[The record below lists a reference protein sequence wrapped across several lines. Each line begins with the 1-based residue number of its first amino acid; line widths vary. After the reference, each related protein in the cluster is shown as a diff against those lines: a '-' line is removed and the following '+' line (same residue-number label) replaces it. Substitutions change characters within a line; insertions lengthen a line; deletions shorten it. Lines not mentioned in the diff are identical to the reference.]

1 MAENTD
7 AMIETMVKQVN
18 AILSEAGVL
27 ARTGR
32 TRPDLGVLAEETSVT
47 SIIDHTLLRA
57 DAMAREIEM
66 LCLEAKQYG
75 FASVCV
81 NSWFVPLA
89 TELLKDSDV
98 KVCAVVGFPLG
109 ASLPQVKA
117 YEAQEAINDGAREID
132 MVLAIGALKSRDIVG
147 VFEDITDVAYICHE
161 HPDEVI
167 CKVIIETALLTE
179 TEIILACQLAKQAGA
194 DFVKTS
200 TGFSS
205 GGATVEH
212 VTLMREVVGDGVG
225 VKASGNVS
233 NLAEAQAMID
243 AGANRIGSHSGV
255 QIAQEERGEAY

>member
-1 MAENTD
+1 MSEKPEI
-7 AMIETMVKQVN
+7 MIDTIVKQVN

-32 TRPDLGVLAEETSVT
+32 TRPDVGLLAEDASVA
-47 SIIDHTLLRA
+47 SVIDHTLLKP

-66 LCLEAKQYG
+66 LCFEAKEFG

-89 TELLKDSDV
+89 TELLKDSDIN
-98 KVCAVVGFPLG
+98 VCAVIGFPLG

-147 VFEDITDVAYICHE
+147 VFEVITDVAYICHQ

-167 CKVIIETALLTE
+167 CKVIIETSMLTE
-179 TEIILACQLAKQAGA
+179 TEIILACQLAKQAGT

-205 GGATVEH
+205 NGATVEN
-212 VTLMREVVGDGVG
+212 VALMRQVVGSGMG

-243 AGANRIGSHSGV
+243 AGANRIGSQSGLK
-255 QIAQEERGEAY
+255 IARQELGESS